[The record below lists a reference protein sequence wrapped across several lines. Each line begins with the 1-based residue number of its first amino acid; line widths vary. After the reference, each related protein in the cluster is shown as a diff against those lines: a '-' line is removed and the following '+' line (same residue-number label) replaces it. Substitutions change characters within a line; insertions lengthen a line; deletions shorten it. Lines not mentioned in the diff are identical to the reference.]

1 MSWFNH
7 KEYYYLGSSPVVL
20 NNPPFFADKKGSERW
35 VPVLV
40 FCCRLCTASLVH
52 PLLPMLIL
60 PTITLPIPIPS
71 CFCLPFM
78 LVGSHPSHLP
88 QHVQILL
95 LGIPNSVYFSSSCA
109 FLLPLFPLIPWVQV
123 LVSLRVP
130 HPVSILPT
138 CSFFFFF
145 LLQLFPQHSPA
156 FILHAAPPLQF
167 FIPCLPTISVCF
179 HALLTLTL
187 VQFHVESLCPGWKH
201 TEWKYI
207 WGNLGC

>member
-1 MSWFNH
+1 MFWIILLS
-7 KEYYYLGSSPVVL
+7 
-20 NNPPFFADKKGSERW
+20 FADKKGSERW
-35 VPVLV
+35 VPILV

-52 PLLPMLIL
+52 LLLPMLIL
-60 PTITLPIPIPS
+60 PTITLPIPFPS

-88 QHVQILL
+88 QHIQILL
-95 LGIPNSVYFSSSCA
+95 LWIPNSVYFSSSCA
-109 FLLPLFPLIPWVQV
+109 FLLPPFPRIPWVEV
-123 LVSLRVP
+123 LVSLQVP
-130 HPVSILPT
+130 RPVSSLPT
-138 CSFFFFF
+138 CSFWWCFFSFSS

-156 FILHAAPPLQF
+156 FILHAAPPHQF
-167 FIPCLPTISVCF
+167 FYSCLPTISVHS